1 MKRWILLLAALI
13 AACSIIPAF
22 ALAGEATLPQLSAV
36 STIFGSGDTG
46 GKTTVK
52 HILVTAEGPG
62 DQTIR
67 YSDPETGERKD
78 YPVYNEDGTL
88 FEVEQPPVFYTG
100 SAAPV
105 APAIANAVNMA
116 TGIYLTELPL
126 DPEHLWRAMHGLK
139 DDRIPNHMPEDDAER
154 ECYMHPDD

>member
-1 MKRWILLLAALI
+1 MR
-13 AACSIIPAF
+13 
-22 ALAGEATLPQLSAV
+22 
-36 STIFGSGDTG
+36 GD
-46 GKTTVK
+46 
-52 HILVTAEGPG
+52 LVTAEGPG
-62 DQTIR
+62 DQIIR

-154 ECYMHPDD
+154 ERYMHPDD

>member
-13 AACSIIPAF
+13 ASCSIIPAF

-67 YSDPETGERKD
+67 YSDPETGERTD
-78 YPVYNEDGTL
+78 YPVYNENGTL
-88 FEVEQPPVFYTG
+88 FEVEQPPGCRPRGHTTSRACTPICF
-100 SAAPV
+100 SRAA
-105 APAIANAVNMA
+105 AA
-116 TGIYLTELPL
+116 
-126 DPEHLWRAMHGLK
+126 
-139 DDRIPNHMPEDDAER
+139 
-154 ECYMHPDD
+154 